1 MTSFWTGSR
10 LANTLVFDGHNDLPW
25 ALRQKFDSRVEEIDL
40 SQHQPHLHT
49 DIPRLREGRVGAQF
63 WSVFVPSNM
72 LPADAVVATLEQID
86 CVHRIISKN
95 PETFSLVDSAAG
107 VRTAVAEGKIAS
119 LMGIEGGHS
128 IDASLGVL
136 RMMRRVGVRYMT
148 LTHND
153 NTPWARSATGEPV
166 GHGLTDFGRRVV
178 GEMNRLGLIVDLSH
192 VAEQTMNDA
201 LDTSAAPVIF
211 SHSSCRSVTDH
222 VRNVPDA
229 VLERLP
235 GNNGVLMLTFVP
247 AFISEACADYE
258 RRSDEVRQRLGLRTG
273 FHAGQ
278 VEEDTV
284 AAAEFTRW
292 TSQNQAPQATIAD
305 IVRHMEHAREV
316 VGPRHVGIGGD
327 FDGIQQ
333 LPRGMSGVS
342 GYPTV
347 IDALAERGWS
357 PADLRSLAFG
367 NVLRVLED
375 TETAANQDLIDI
387 PQALHGAAAM
397 AGGPD

>member
-1 MTSFWTGSR
+1 MTSFQTRSA
-10 LANTLVFDGHNDLPW
+10 LADTLVFDGHNDLPW

-40 SQHQPHLHT
+40 SQHQPRLHT

-136 RMMRRVGVRYMT
+136 RMMRRIGVRYMT

-153 NTPWARSATGEPV
+153 NTPWARSATGEQV
-166 GHGLTDFGRRVV
+166 DHGLTDFGRRVV

-192 VAEQTMNDA
+192 VAEQTMHDA
-201 LDTSAAPVIF
+201 LNTSSAPVIF

-247 AFISEACADYE
+247 AFISEACADFE
-258 RRSDEVRQRLGLRTG
+258 RHSDELRQRLGLRTG

-278 VEEDTV
+278 AEEDIA
-284 AAAEFTRW
+284 AAAEFARW

-316 VGPRHVGIGGD
+316 VGPQHLGIGGD
-327 FDGIQQ
+327 FDGIEQ
-333 LPRGMSGVS
+333 LPRGISGVS
-342 GYPTV
+342 SYPTV
-347 IDALAERGWS
+347 MDALAERGWS
-357 PADLRSLAFG
+357 TADLRSLAFG

-375 TETAANQDLIDI
+375 TEAAANQDLIPTSRQHAEI
-387 PQALHGAAAM
+387 AHQR
-397 AGGPD
+397 

>member
-1 MTSFWTGSR
+1 MTSFSTRSA
-10 LANTLVFDGHNDLPW
+10 LADTLVFDGHNDLPW

-86 CVHRIISKN
+86 CVHRIISKH
-95 PETFSLVDSAAG
+95 PGTFSLVDSAAG

-153 NTPWARSATGEPV
+153 NTPWARSATGEQV
-166 GHGLTDFGRRVV
+166 EHGLTDFGRRVV

-192 VAEQTMNDA
+192 VAEQTMHDA

-278 VEEDTV
+278 VEEDIA
-284 AAAEFTRW
+284 AAAEFARW

-316 VGPRHVGIGGD
+316 VGPQHLGIGGD
-327 FDGIQQ
+327 FDGIEQ
-333 LPRGMSGVS
+333 LPRGISGVS

-347 IDALAERGWS
+347 IEALAERGWS
-357 PADLRSLAFG
+357 AADLRSLAFG

-375 TETAANQDLIDI
+375 TETAANQDLIG
-387 PQALHGAAAM
+387 PSRQHAAA
-397 AGGPD
+397 AHQG

>member
-1 MTSFWTGSR
+1 MTSFQTRSA
-10 LANTLVFDGHNDLPW
+10 LADTLVFDGHNDLPW

-40 SQHQPHLHT
+40 SQHQPRLHT

-86 CVHRIISKN
+86 CVHRIISN
-95 PETFSLVDSAAG
+95 YPETFSLVDSAAG
-107 VRTAVAEGKIAS
+107 VRTAAAEGKIAS

-153 NTPWARSATGEPV
+153 NTPWARSATGEQV
-166 GHGLTDFGRRVV
+166 DHGLTDFGRRVV

-192 VAEQTMNDA
+192 VAEQTMHDA
-201 LDTSAAPVIF
+201 LNTSSAPVIF

-235 GNNGVLMLTFVP
+235 ENNGVLMLTFVP

-258 RRSDEVRQRLGLRTG
+258 RHSDELREGLGLRTG
-273 FHAGQ
+273 FHSGE
-278 VEEDTV
+278 VEEDIA
-284 AAAEFTRW
+284 AAAEFARW

-316 VGPRHVGIGGD
+316 VGPQHLGIGGD
-327 FDGIQQ
+327 FDGIEQ
-333 LPRGMSGVS
+333 LPRGISGVS
-342 GYPTV
+342 SYPTV

-357 PADLRSLAFG
+357 TADLRSLAFG

-375 TETAANQDLIDI
+375 TEAAANQDLI
-387 PQALHGAAAM
+387 PLSRQHAEPTHQR
-397 AGGPD
+397 

>member
-1 MTSFWTGSR
+1 MTSSLSR
-10 LANTLVFDGHNDLPW
+10 SALAGTLVFDGHNDLPW

-40 SQHQPHLHT
+40 SQHQPRLHT

-86 CVHRIISKN
+86 CVHRIISKS

-107 VRTAVAEGKIAS
+107 VRTAAAEGKIAS

-128 IDASLGVL
+128 IDGSLGVL

-153 NTPWARSATGEPV
+153 NTPWARSATGEQV
-166 GHGLTDFGRRVV
+166 DHGLTDFGRRVV
-178 GEMNRLGLIVDLSH
+178 GEMNRLGLMVDLSH
-192 VAEQTMNDA
+192 VAEQTMHDA
-201 LDTSAAPVIF
+201 LNTSSAPVIF

-258 RRSDEVRQRLGLRTG
+258 RHSDELRHRLGLRTG
-273 FHAGQ
+273 FHSGE
-278 VEEDTV
+278 VEEDIA
-284 AAAEFTRW
+284 AAAEFARW
-292 TSQNQAPQATIAD
+292 ASQNQAPQATIAD

-316 VGPRHVGIGGD
+316 VGPRHLGIGGD
-327 FDGIQQ
+327 FDGIEQ
-333 LPRGMSGVS
+333 LPRGISGVS
-342 GYPTV
+342 SYPTV

-357 PADLRSLAFG
+357 TADLRSLAFG

-375 TETAANQDLIDI
+375 TEAAANQDLIGTSLQHAEI
-387 PQALHGAAAM
+387 AHQR
-397 AGGPD
+397 

>member
-1 MTSFWTGSR
+1 MTSFQTRSA
-10 LANTLVFDGHNDLPW
+10 LADTLVFDGHNDLPW

-40 SQHQPHLHT
+40 SQHQPRLHT

-128 IDASLGVL
+128 IDESLGVL
-136 RMMRRVGVRYMT
+136 RMMRRIGVRYMT

-153 NTPWARSATGEPV
+153 NTPWARSATGEQV
-166 GHGLTDFGRRVV
+166 DHGLTDFGRRVV

-192 VAEQTMNDA
+192 VAEQTMHDA
-201 LDTSAAPVIF
+201 LNTSSAPVIF
-211 SHSSCRSVTDH
+211 SHSSCRGVTDH

-247 AFISEACADYE
+247 AFISEACADFE
-258 RRSDEVRQRLGLRTG
+258 RHSDELRQRLGLRTG

-278 VEEDTV
+278 EEEDAA
-284 AAAEFTRW
+284 AAAEYARW

-316 VGPRHVGIGGD
+316 VGPQHLGIGGD
-327 FDGIQQ
+327 FDGIEQ
-333 LPRGMSGVS
+333 LPRGISGVS
-342 GYPTV
+342 SYPTV
-347 IDALAERGWS
+347 MDALAERGWS
-357 PADLRSLAFG
+357 TADLRSLAFG

-375 TETAANQDLIDI
+375 TEAAANQDLI
-387 PQALHGAAAM
+387 PLSRQHAEPTHQR
-397 AGGPD
+397 

>member
-1 MTSFWTGSR
+1 MTSFRTRSA
-10 LANTLVFDGHNDLPW
+10 LADTLVFDGHNDLPW

-40 SQHQPHLHT
+40 SQHQPRLHT

-153 NTPWARSATGEPV
+153 NTPWARSATGEQV
-166 GHGLTDFGRRVV
+166 DHGLTDFGRSVV

-192 VAEQTMNDA
+192 VA
-201 LDTSAAPVIF
+201 
-211 SHSSCRSVTDH
+211 
-222 VRNVPDA
+222 
-229 VLERLP
+229 
-235 GNNGVLMLTFVP
+235 
-247 AFISEACADYE
+247 
-258 RRSDEVRQRLGLRTG
+258 
-273 FHAGQ
+273 
-278 VEEDTV
+278 
-284 AAAEFTRW
+284 
-292 TSQNQAPQATIAD
+292 
-305 IVRHMEHAREV
+305 
-316 VGPRHVGIGGD
+316 
-327 FDGIQQ
+327 
-333 LPRGMSGVS
+333 
-342 GYPTV
+342 
-347 IDALAERGWS
+347 
-357 PADLRSLAFG
+357 
-367 NVLRVLED
+367 
-375 TETAANQDLIDI
+375 
-387 PQALHGAAAM
+387 
-397 AGGPD
+397 

>member
-1 MTSFWTGSR
+1 MTSFRTRSA
-10 LANTLVFDGHNDLPW
+10 LADILVFDGHNDLPW

-40 SQHQPHLHT
+40 SQHQPRLHT

-72 LPADAVVATLEQID
+72 LPADAVVAALEQID

-95 PETFSLVDSAAG
+95 PESFSLVDSAAG
-107 VRTAVAEGKIAS
+107 VRAAAAEGKIAS

-128 IDASLGVL
+128 IDSSLGVL

-153 NTPWARSATGEPV
+153 NTPWARSATGEQV
-166 GHGLTDFGRRVV
+166 DHGLTDFGRRVV

-192 VAEQTMNDA
+192 VAEQTMHDA
-201 LDTSAAPVIF
+201 LNTSSAPVIF

-258 RRSDEVRQRLGLRTG
+258 RRSDELRQRLGLPTG
-273 FHAGQ
+273 FHAGH
-278 VEEDTV
+278 VEEDIA
-284 AAAEFTRW
+284 AAAEFARW

-316 VGPRHVGIGGD
+316 VGPQHLGIGGD
-327 FDGIQQ
+327 FDGIEQ
-333 LPRGMSGVS
+333 LPRGISGVS
-342 GYPTV
+342 SYPTV

-357 PADLRSLAFG
+357 IADLRSLAFG

-375 TETAANQDLIDI
+375 TEAAANQDLIGTSLRHAEI
-387 PQALHGAAAM
+387 ARQR
-397 AGGPD
+397 

>member
-1 MTSFWTGSR
+1 MTSSWTRSA
-10 LANTLVFDGHNDLPW
+10 LADSLVFDGHNDLPW
-25 ALRQKFDSRVEEIDL
+25 ALRQKFDSHVEEIDL
-40 SQHQPHLHT
+40 SQYQPRLHT

-119 LMGIEGGHS
+119 LIGIEGGHS
-128 IDASLGVL
+128 IDSSLGVL
-136 RMMRRVGVRYMT
+136 RMMRRAGVRYMT

-153 NTPWARSATGEPV
+153 NTPWARSATGEQID
-166 GHGLTDFGRRVV
+166 HGLTDFGRRVV
-178 GEMNRLGLIVDLSH
+178 GEMNGLGLIVDLSH
-192 VAEQTMNDA
+192 VAEQTMHDA
-201 LDTSAAPVIF
+201 LNTSAAPVIF

-247 AFISEACADYE
+247 AFISEACADHE

-278 VEEDTV
+278 AEEDV
-284 AAAEFTRW
+284 AAAAEFARW

-316 VGPRHVGIGGD
+316 VGPQHLGIGGD
-327 FDGIQQ
+327 FDGIEQ
-333 LPRGMSGVS
+333 LPRGISGVS
-342 GYPTV
+342 SYPAV
-347 IDALAERGWS
+347 IEALAERGWK

-375 TETAANQDLIDI
+375 TEVAANQDLI
-387 PQALHGAAAM
+387 
-397 AGGPD
+397 GPSRQHAEVAH

>member
-1 MTSFWTGSR
+1 MTSFRTGS
-10 LANTLVFDGHNDLPW
+10 AVADTLVFDGHNDLPW

-40 SQHQPHLHT
+40 SQHQPRLHT

-107 VRTAVAEGKIAS
+107 VRTAAAEGKIAS

-128 IDASLGVL
+128 IDSSLGVL

-153 NTPWARSATGEPV
+153 NTPWARSATGEQV
-166 GHGLTDFGRRVV
+166 DHGLTDFGRRVV

-192 VAEQTMNDA
+192 VAEQTMHDA
-201 LDTSAAPVIF
+201 LNTSAAPVIF

-247 AFISEACADYE
+247 AFISEACADYG
-258 RRSDEVRQRLGLRTG
+258 RYSDEVRQRLGLQTG

-278 VEEDTV
+278 VEEDIA
-284 AAAEFTRW
+284 AAAEFARW
-292 TSQNQAPQATIAD
+292 TSQNPAPQASIAD

-316 VGPRHVGIGGD
+316 VGPQHLGIGGD
-327 FDGIQQ
+327 FDGIEQ
-333 LPRGMSGVS
+333 LPRGISGVS
-342 GYPTV
+342 SYPKV
-347 IDALAERGWS
+347 IEALAERGWS

-375 TETAANQDLIDI
+375 TEAAANQDLI
-387 PQALHGAAAM
+387 
-397 AGGPD
+397 GPSRQHAEIAHQR

>member
-1 MTSFWTGSR
+1 MTPFSTR
-10 LANTLVFDGHNDLPW
+10 AALAETLVFDGHNDLPW

-136 RMMRRVGVRYMT
+136 RMMRRLGVRYMT

-153 NTPWARSATGEPV
+153 NTPWARSATGEQV
-166 GHGLTDFGRRVV
+166 EHGLTDFGRLVV

-192 VAEQTMNDA
+192 VAEQTMHDA
-201 LDTSAAPVIF
+201 LNTSAAPVIF

-273 FHAGQ
+273 FHAGH
-278 VEEDTV
+278 VEEDI
-284 AAAEFTRW
+284 AAVAEFALW
-292 TSQNQAPQATIAD
+292 TSQNQAPQATITD

-316 VGPRHVGIGGD
+316 VGPHHLGIGGD
-327 FDGIQQ
+327 FDGIEQ
-333 LPRGMSGVS
+333 LPRGISGVS

-347 IDALAERGWS
+347 IGALAERGWS

-367 NVLRVLED
+367 NILRVLED
-375 TETAANQDLIDI
+375 TETVANQHLIG
-387 PQALHGAAAM
+387 PSRRHAEAAHQA
-397 AGGPD
+397 

>member
-1 MTSFWTGSR
+1 MTSFRTRSA
-10 LANTLVFDGHNDLPW
+10 LADTLVFDGHNDLPW

-40 SQHQPHLHT
+40 SQHQPRLHT

-86 CVHRIISKN
+86 CVHRIISEN
-95 PETFSLVDSAAG
+95 PETFRLVDSAAG
-107 VRTAVAEGKIAS
+107 VRTAVADGKIAS

-153 NTPWARSATGEPV
+153 NTPWARSATGEQV
-166 GHGLTDFGRRVV
+166 DHGLTDFGRRVV

-192 VAEQTMNDA
+192 VAEQTMHDA
-201 LDTSAAPVIF
+201 LNTSAAPVIF

-278 VEEDTV
+278 VEEDIS
-284 AAAEFTRW
+284 AAAEFARW

-316 VGPRHVGIGGD
+316 VGPQHLGIGGD
-327 FDGIQQ
+327 FDGIEH
-333 LPRGMSGVS
+333 LPRGISGVS
-342 GYPTV
+342 SYPTV
-347 IDALAERGWS
+347 IEALAERGWS

-375 TETAANQDLIDI
+375 TETAANQDLI
-387 PQALHGAAAM
+387 
-397 AGGPD
+397 GPSRQHAEIAHQR

>member
-1 MTSFWTGSR
+1 MTSSWTRSA
-10 LANTLVFDGHNDLPW
+10 LADSLVFDGHNDLPW
-25 ALRQKFDSRVEEIDL
+25 ALRQKFDSHVEEIDL
-40 SQHQPHLHT
+40 SQYQPRLHT

-119 LMGIEGGHS
+119 LIGIEGGHS
-128 IDASLGVL
+128 IDSSLGVL
-136 RMMRRVGVRYMT
+136 RMMRRAGVRYMT

-153 NTPWARSATGEPV
+153 NTPWARSATGEQID
-166 GHGLTDFGRRVV
+166 HGLTDFGRRVV
-178 GEMNRLGLIVDLSH
+178 GEMNGLGLIVDLSH
-192 VAEQTMNDA
+192 VAEQTMHDA
-201 LDTSAAPVIF
+201 LNTSAAPVIF

-247 AFISEACADYE
+247 AFISEACADHE

-278 VEEDTV
+278 SEEDVV
-284 AAAEFTRW
+284 AAAEFARW

-316 VGPRHVGIGGD
+316 VGPQHLGIGGD
-327 FDGIQQ
+327 FDGIEQ
-333 LPRGMSGVS
+333 LPRGISGVS
-342 GYPTV
+342 SYPAV
-347 IDALAERGWS
+347 IEALAERGWS

-375 TETAANQDLIDI
+375 TEVAANQDLVG
-387 PQALHGAAAM
+387 PSRQHAEAAH
-397 AGGPD
+397 

>member
-1 MTSFWTGSR
+1 MTSFRTRSA
-10 LANTLVFDGHNDLPW
+10 LADILVFDGHNDLPW

-40 SQHQPHLHT
+40 SQHQPRLHT

-72 LPADAVVATLEQID
+72 LPADAVVAALEQID

-95 PETFSLVDSAAG
+95 PESFSLVDSAAG
-107 VRTAVAEGKIAS
+107 VRAAAAEGKIAS

-128 IDASLGVL
+128 IGSSLGVL

-153 NTPWARSATGEPV
+153 NTPWARSATGEQV
-166 GHGLTDFGRRVV
+166 DHGLTDFGRRVV

-192 VAEQTMNDA
+192 VAEQTMHDA
-201 LDTSAAPVIF
+201 LNTSSAPVIF

-258 RRSDEVRQRLGLRTG
+258 RRSDELRQRLGLPTG
-273 FHAGQ
+273 FHAGH
-278 VEEDTV
+278 VEEDIA
-284 AAAEFTRW
+284 AAAEFARW

-316 VGPRHVGIGGD
+316 VGPQHLGIGGD
-327 FDGIQQ
+327 FDGIEQ
-333 LPRGMSGVS
+333 LPRGISGVS
-342 GYPTV
+342 SYPTV

-357 PADLRSLAFG
+357 IADLRSLAFG

-375 TETAANQDLIDI
+375 TEAAANQDLIGTSLRHAEI
-387 PQALHGAAAM
+387 ARQR
-397 AGGPD
+397 

>member
-1 MTSFWTGSR
+1 MTSSWTRSA
-10 LANTLVFDGHNDLPW
+10 LAESLVFDGHNDLPW
-25 ALRQKFDSRVEEIDL
+25 ALRQKFDSHVEEIDL
-40 SQHQPHLHT
+40 SQYQPRLHT

-119 LMGIEGGHS
+119 LIGIEGGHS
-128 IDASLGVL
+128 IDSSLGVL
-136 RMMRRVGVRYMT
+136 RMMRRAGVRYMT

-153 NTPWARSATGEPV
+153 NTPWARSATGEQID
-166 GHGLTDFGRRVV
+166 HGLTDFGRRVV
-178 GEMNRLGLIVDLSH
+178 GEMNGLGLIVDLSH
-192 VAEQTMNDA
+192 VAEQTMHDA
-201 LDTSAAPVIF
+201 LNTSAAPVIF

-247 AFISEACADYE
+247 AFISEACADHE

-278 VEEDTV
+278 SEEDVV
-284 AAAEFTRW
+284 AAAEFARW

-316 VGPRHVGIGGD
+316 VGPQHLGIGGD
-327 FDGIQQ
+327 FDGIEQ
-333 LPRGMSGVS
+333 LPRGISGVS
-342 GYPTV
+342 SYPAV
-347 IDALAERGWS
+347 IEALAERGWS

-375 TETAANQDLIDI
+375 TEVAANQDLVG
-387 PQALHGAAAM
+387 PSRQHAEAAH
-397 AGGPD
+397 

>member
-1 MTSFWTGSR
+1 MTSSWTRSA
-10 LANTLVFDGHNDLPW
+10 LAESLVFDGHNDLPW
-25 ALRQKFDSRVEEIDL
+25 ALRQKFDSHVEEIDL
-40 SQHQPHLHT
+40 SQYQPRLHT

-119 LMGIEGGHS
+119 LIGIEGGHS
-128 IDASLGVL
+128 IDSSLGVL
-136 RMMRRVGVRYMT
+136 RMMRRAGVRYMT

-153 NTPWARSATGEPV
+153 NTPWARSATGEQID
-166 GHGLTDFGRRVV
+166 HGLTDFGRRVV
-178 GEMNRLGLIVDLSH
+178 GEMNGLGLIVDLSH
-192 VAEQTMNDA
+192 VAEQTMHDA
-201 LDTSAAPVIF
+201 LNTSAAPVIF

-247 AFISEACADYE
+247 AFISEACADHE

-278 VEEDTV
+278 AEEDV
-284 AAAEFTRW
+284 AAAAEFARW

-316 VGPRHVGIGGD
+316 VGPQHLGIGGD
-327 FDGIQQ
+327 FDGIEQ
-333 LPRGMSGVS
+333 LPRGISGVS
-342 GYPTV
+342 SYPAV
-347 IDALAERGWS
+347 IEALAERGWS

-375 TETAANQDLIDI
+375 TEVAANQDLV
-387 PQALHGAAAM
+387 
-397 AGGPD
+397 GPSRQHAEVAH

>member
-1 MTSFWTGSR
+1 MTSFRTRSA
-10 LANTLVFDGHNDLPW
+10 LADTLVFDGHNDLPW

-40 SQHQPHLHT
+40 SQHQPRLHT

-107 VRTAVAEGKIAS
+107 VRTAAAEGKIAS

-153 NTPWARSATGEPV
+153 NTPWARSATGEQV
-166 GHGLTDFGRRVV
+166 DHGLTDFGRRVV

-192 VAEQTMNDA
+192 VAEQTMHDA
-201 LDTSAAPVIF
+201 LNTSAAPVIF

-258 RRSDEVRQRLGLRTG
+258 RHSDEVRQRLGLRTG
-273 FHAGQ
+273 FHAGP
-278 VEEDTV
+278 VEEDV
-284 AAAEFTRW
+284 AAAAEFARW
-292 TSQNQAPQATIAD
+292 ASQNQAPQATIAD

-316 VGPRHVGIGGD
+316 VGPQHLGIGGD
-327 FDGIQQ
+327 FDGIEQ
-333 LPRGMSGVS
+333 LPRGISGVS
-342 GYPTV
+342 SYPTV
-347 IDALAERGWS
+347 IEALAERGWS
-357 PADLRSLAFG
+357 PADLHSLAFG

-375 TETAANQDLIDI
+375 TEAAANQDLI
-387 PQALHGAAAM
+387 
-397 AGGPD
+397 GPFLQHAEIAHQC